1 MSTIST
7 AKQARSD
14 QNGAAPATQ
23 HTKILIIGGGYSGI
37 GAAIRLKKSG
47 IEDFI
52 LIEKAEKLGGT
63 WRENTYPDCGADT
76 PSIIYSFSYAR
87 NPDWDRTFA
96 KQPQIEQYL
105 DDVAERFGVVPHVQF
120 DTLAGMGEWD
130 DDAKHWTVETNRGN
144 IIAKYVIACAGPMHD
159 VAMPDIPG
167 VDKFKGD
174 AFHSARW
181 DHEVDLTGK
190 RVAVIGTG
198 ASAMQFVPKIQP
210 QVGQLTIFQRTAP
223 WVMPKMDR
231 EASIWKKRLYRLFPW
246 INQLVA
252 NMIYL
257 GSEGL
262 QLAEAH
268 PKAMEQIQ
276 KLGKRHMEK
285 QVKDPELRRQFTPKF
300 TMGCKRILFSN
311 KWYPALTAPNTEV
324 VPLGVEAITET
335 GMIDTEGVE
344 REVDVIIYGTG
355 FRVTDPDIAY
365 RVRGRDGTLL
375 ADLWQGSPQA
385 YFSTAVHGYP
395 NAFIVLGPNVG
406 NGHGSVSTLV
416 ELLSDYIVRGIEAAE
431 AHGLASIEVKQHVQD
446 VYNAEVQ
453 DALRGTV
460 FNAGGCGSY
469 YIDANGRNSAI
480 YPWTTLRF
488 RKDTKHFDLSDYETT
503 VVTPPERTAPAER
516 KAVPA

>member
-1 MSTIST
+1 MSTT
-7 AKQARSD
+7 Q
-14 QNGAAPATQ
+14 PTVQ
-23 HTKILIIGGGYSGI
+23 HTKILVVGGGYSGI

-96 KQPQIEQYL
+96 KQPQIEKYL

-120 DTLAGMGEWD
+120 NTLAEMATWD
-130 DDAKHWTVETNRGN
+130 DSAKHWTIETNHGT

-159 VAMPDIPG
+159 VAMPNIPG
-167 VDKFKGD
+167 VETFKGE

-181 DHEVDLTGK
+181 DHDVDLTGK

-198 ASAMQFVPKIQP
+198 ASAMQFLPIIQP
-210 QVGQLTIFQRTAP
+210 KVGKLTVFQRTAP

-231 EASIWKKRLYRLFPW
+231 EASKWKKQLYKRFPA
-246 INQLVA
+246 INRLVA

-285 QVKDPELRRQFTPKF
+285 QVKDPELRKQFTPEF

-324 VPLGVEAITET
+324 VPLGVEQITET
-335 GMIDTEGVE
+335 GMIDSNGVE

-355 FRVTDPDIAY
+355 FRVTDPDVAY
-365 RVRGRDGTLL
+365 RVKGRDGKLL

-416 ELLSDYIVRGIEAAE
+416 ELLSDYIVRGIESAE
-431 AHGLASIEVKQHVQD
+431 RIGAASIEVKQHVQD

-453 DALRGTV
+453 DALQGTV
-460 FNAGGCGSY
+460 FNAGGCASY
-469 YIDANGRNSAI
+469 YIDANGRNSSI

-488 RKDTKHFDLSDYETT
+488 RKDTKRFDLNDYDIT
-503 VVTPPERTAPAER
+503 VAEPASIPSPSEPEKVTA
-516 KAVPA
+516 